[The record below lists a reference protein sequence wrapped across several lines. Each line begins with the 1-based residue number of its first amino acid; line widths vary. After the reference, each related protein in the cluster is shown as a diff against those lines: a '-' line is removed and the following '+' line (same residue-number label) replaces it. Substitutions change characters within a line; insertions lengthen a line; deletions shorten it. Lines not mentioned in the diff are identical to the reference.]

1 MSRPPVLTR
10 DAAETLALQ
19 ALGHIAADP
28 ATLDR
33 LLALTGLAPDEL
45 RLRAADPAVLAG
57 VLDYLLGSETDLLA
71 FCSALGIDPTLPAR
85 ARRLLPGYMG
95 P

>member
-1 MSRPPVLTR
+1 MPRPAALTR

-19 ALGHIAADP
+19 ALAHVAADP
-28 ATLDR
+28 AALNR
-33 LLALTGLAPDEL
+33 LLSLTGMEPDQL
-45 RLRAADPAVLAG
+45 RARAADPAVLAG
-57 VLDYLLGSETDLLA
+57 VLDYLLGNEADLLA
-71 FCSALGIDPTLPAR
+71 FCAAAGIDPALPAR